1 MSTILTCIAI
11 LIAGCLVTA
20 VSILLIRWLVPP
32 HLRGSEERREPVFA
46 FAGVLYALVIGFV
59 LAYALDGYQTA
70 ETAAGTE
77 ADSVSSLSRSATL
90 FEAENRDR
98 LGHEL
103 ICYSRAVINDEWP
116 HMKDGERSELATAAT
131 DRLFQSF
138 GKLGRHN
145 ANNSALSS
153 SLERVSDLQKARATR
168 LLKSDTFLPTMFWV
182 FMVAGGFMLI
192 LFATVLKGKE
202 PIRGQVMFIL
212 PVALLLICS
221 IYLVAVFEQPFRGP
235 NAIEPR
241 AMERA
246 LVSVEE
252 FIPDPRA
259 DRPCP

>member
-1 MSTILTCIAI
+1 MNTVLTCLVI
-11 LIAGCLVTA
+11 LALGCVVTGFSIFLVRT
-20 VSILLIRWLVPP
+20 LVPE

-46 FAGVLYALVIGFV
+46 FAGVLYALVVGFV

-70 ETAAGTE
+70 ETAAGNE
-77 ADSVSSLSRSATL
+77 ADSVSSLSRAATL
-90 FEAENRDR
+90 FDAESRDR

-103 ICYSRAVINDEWP
+103 ICYSRAVISDEWP
-116 HMKDGERSELATAAT
+116 KMREGQRSELATAAT

-138 GKLGRHN
+138 GKLGRNN
-145 ANNSALSS
+145 ADNSALSS

-182 FMVAGGFMLI
+182 FMIAGGLMLI
-192 LFATVLKGKE
+192 LFATVLKGRE

-212 PVALLLICS
+212 PVSLLLICS

-235 NAIEPR
+235 NEIEPR

-246 LVSVEE
+246 LVSVSE

>member
-1 MSTILTCIAI
+1 MNTLIACIAI
-11 LIAGCLVTA
+11 LFAGCLITG
-20 VSILLIRWLVPP
+20 VSIFLVRTFVPE

-46 FAGVLYALVIGFV
+46 FAGVLYALVVGFV

-90 FEAENRDR
+90 FDAESRDR

-103 ICYSRAVINDEWP
+103 ICYARAVIDDEWP
-116 HMKDGERSELATAAT
+116 AMKHGHRSELATAAT

-138 GKLGRHN
+138 GKLGGNN
-145 ANNSALSS
+145 ADNSALSS
-153 SLERVSDLQKARATR
+153 SLERVNDLQKARATR
-168 LLKSDTFLPTMFWV
+168 LLKADTFLPTMFWV
-182 FMVAGGFMLI
+182 FMVAGGLMLI
-192 LFATVLKGKE
+192 LFATVLKGRE

-212 PVALLLICS
+212 PVSLLLISS

-235 NAIEPR
+235 NEIEPR
-241 AMERA
+241 AMGQA
-246 LVSVEE
+246 LISVEE